1 MLALVA
7 CGGKPAICRL
17 ARSASLSASFL
28 SAALILLIFI
38 CTALAGSAALADAP
52 GPDQTLNVALD
63 EARVVKAPDRVVTIV
78 VGNPLI
84 ADVSLQS
91 GGLMVITGKGYGNT
105 NLIALDRSGNA
116 LLEKSLR
123 VRGPRDHVM
132 TVYRGIERETY
143 SCAPKCERRITPGDN
158 QQYFNQTLTQTA
170 VRNSQAAGMA
180 K

>member
-1 MLALVA
+1 M
-7 CGGKPAICRL
+7 
-17 ARSASLSASFL
+17 
-28 SAALILLIFI
+28 
-38 CTALAGSAALADAP
+38 AGSPALADSP
-52 GPDQTLNVALD
+52 GRDQTLNIALD
-63 EARVVKAPDRVVTIV
+63 EARIVKAPERVVTIV

-116 LLEKSLR
+116 LLEKNLR
-123 VRGPRDHVM
+123 VQGPRDHVM

-143 SCAPKCERRITPGDN
+143 NCAPKCERRITPGDN
-158 QQYFNQTLTQTA
+158 QQYFNQTLTQTV